1 MIKPQFIHVEA
12 SNSAQS
18 HSHSSKGIAQSY
30 RLYWESR
37 SKLSHFL
44 LIAFLFVQH
53 EHCTTGP
60 ELLQVY
66 MSISSRN
73 LQKDIYYFTGNST
86 LKRFELSH
94 RGYVICGC

>member
-1 MIKPQFIHVEA
+1 MWRHLTQHKVIVTAAKVLHKA
-12 SNSAQS
+12 T
-18 HSHSSKGIAQSY
+18 
-30 RLYWESR
+30 ESR